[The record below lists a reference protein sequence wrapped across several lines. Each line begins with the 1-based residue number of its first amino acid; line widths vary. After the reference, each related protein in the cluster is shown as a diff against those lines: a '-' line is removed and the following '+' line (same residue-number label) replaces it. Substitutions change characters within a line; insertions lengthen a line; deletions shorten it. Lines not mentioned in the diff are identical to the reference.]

1 MENCAK
7 KGKQKNPA
15 KQTVSV
21 SVAHVKMI
29 FNFFASI
36 FGKSSDTIATT
47 IVVNKLDM
55 DVNDAVDDGVGEGVD
70 ANDDITINSN
80 NYHLMDAPATES
92 TMTNRRHDFHT
103 PDASSEYNYRR
114 LPQHDSGGRDGVDGE
129 ATTPSIPA
137 AHARPHGRDLNIRF
151 PQQTTNRKTNQ
162 TAVVLNQTRQH
173 LNRGGASNSSH
184 EISIYTVYILF
195 ASFFICICTI
205 AVLLM
210 AYMGRMNDIAHLRAD
225 LNGKFVGRDDIDAIV
240 RSVSIELQVGGDDG
254 DGDEGIRSTHR
265 LR

>member
-1 MENCAK
+1 
-7 KGKQKNPA
+7 
-15 KQTVSV
+15 
-21 SVAHVKMI
+21 
-29 FNFFASI
+29 
-36 FGKSSDTIATT
+36 
-47 IVVNKLDM
+47 M
-55 DVNDAVDDGVGEGVD
+55 DVSDAVDGGVD

-80 NYHLMDAPATES
+80 NYHLMDAPATEW
-92 TMTNRRHDFHT
+92 TMTNRRHESHT

-114 LPQHDSGGRDGVDGE
+114 LPQHGSSGGRDGVGGE

-173 LNRGGASNSSH
+173 LNRGGASNTPH

-240 RSVSIELQVGGDDG
+240 RNVLIELQVGGDG